1 MRIEMKDF
9 YVPDLRELLDNSA
22 EKFGDKTFI
31 KYFDGACVVEKS
43 YKKVRDDSLAVCRW
57 LIHNS
62 VCNKHIAIAGRTTY
76 NFIIYFFGILLS
88 GNVAVP
94 FDPQISV
101 KDAIKLFDSAD
112 IDIILHEE
120 EFGAG
125 AKEIM
130 TALPRVYKA
139 INFSDDEEFARI
151 IDKYT
156 DNPRYASL
164 SDFRVDKNK
173 CALIIYTSGTTG
185 KRKGVMLSTYSLIAN
200 IMYTDYCEALDEG
213 RVALSVLP
221 MHHIY
226 SFSGDCIR
234 NLQDGVTVCI
244 NKDLRELNSN
254 LTRFEPNVVR
264 LVPMMAQSLL
274 NRVKVLTS
282 KKNNPLSPEKAKE
295 MVFGKNITWLI
306 SGGAYLNPELVESYN
321 ELGIYLRQGY
331 GMTEAGCR
339 ISVPDET
346 VSVES
351 VGRVIDICDVR
362 TQNGEIQVKTPSVML
377 GYYKMPEET
386 KKMFTVDGWLRTGDL
401 GYVTEDRQ
409 LFITGRLKNL
419 IILSGGEN
427 VSPEAIEKKFAPIHE
442 VEEVQIY
449 AENDRIVA
457 EVFPNKDY
465 CSVNGISDIEG
476 IIKEKIKVMNSTA
489 KASHI
494 IAELRMRDIPFEK
507 TPSGKLKRKETVVA
521 K

>member
-31 KYFDGACVVEKS
+31 KYFDGTDVIEKS

-57 LIHNS
+57 LMHNS
-62 VCNKHIAIAGRTTY
+62 ICNKHIAIAGRTTY
-76 NFIIYFFGILLS
+76 NFIIYFFAVLLS

-94 FDPQISV
+94 FDPQLSV
-101 KDAIKLFDSAD
+101 RDAIKLFDDAD
-112 IDIILHEE
+112 IDVILHED
-120 EFGAG
+120 EFGSNAE
-125 AKEIM
+125 EIM
-130 TALPRVYKA
+130 TALPRICKTV
-139 INFSDDEEFARI
+139 NLSNDSEFNRI

-156 DNPRYASL
+156 DNPKYASL

-200 IMYTDYCEALDEG
+200 IMYTDYCQALDEG

-244 NKDLRELNSN
+244 NKDLRELNAN
-254 LTRFEPNVVR
+254 LKRFEPNVVR

-274 NRVKVLTS
+274 SRVKVLTLR
-282 KKNNPLSPEKAKE
+282 KKNPLTLKEAKE
-295 MVFGKNITWLI
+295 EVFGRNITWLI
-306 SGGAYLNPELVESYN
+306 SGGAYLSPEIVEGYN

-346 VSVES
+346 VSIES
-351 VGRVIDICDVR
+351 VGRVIDICEVR
-362 TQNGEIQVKTPSVML
+362 TQKGEIQVKTPSVML

-386 KKMFTVDGWLRTGDL
+386 KKMFTVDGWLRTGDI

-442 VEEVQIY
+442 VGEVQVY

-457 EVFPNKDY
+457 EVYPNLEY

-476 IIKEKIKVMNSTA
+476 IIKEKIKIMNSTA

-494 IAELRMRDIPFEK
+494 IAELRMRDIPFDK

>member
-22 EKFGDKTFI
+22 EKFGDRVFI
-31 KYFDGACVVEKS
+31 KYYDGNTVIEKS

-57 LIHNS
+57 FMHNS
-62 VCNKHIAIAGRTTY
+62 ICNKHIAVAGRTTY
-76 NFIIYFFGILLS
+76 NFIIYFFAVLLS

-101 KDAIKLFDSAD
+101 KDAIKLFDNAD
-112 IDIILHEE
+112 IDVILHED
-120 EFGAG
+120 EFGDG
-125 AKEIM
+125 AEEVM
-130 TALPRVYKA
+130 TALPRIYRTV
-139 INFSDDEEFARI
+139 NLSDDNEFNRI

-156 DNPRYASL
+156 ANPKYAAL

-200 IMYTDYCEALDEG
+200 IMYTDYCEALGEG

-244 NKDLRELNSN
+244 NKDLRELNAN
-254 LTRFEPNVVR
+254 LKRFEPNVVR

-274 NRVKVLTS
+274 SRVRVLTS
-282 KKNNPLSPEKAKE
+282 RKKDPLTLEEAKE
-295 MVFGKNITWLI
+295 EVFGKNITWLI
-306 SGGAYLNPELVESYN
+306 SGGAYLSPEIVEGYN

-362 TQNGEIQVKTPSVML
+362 TQKGEIQVKTPSVML

-386 KKMFTVDGWLRTGDL
+386 KKMFTVDGWLRTGDI

-427 VSPEAIEKKFAPIHE
+427 VSPEAIEKKFAPINE

-457 EVFPNKDY
+457 EVFPNKEY

-494 IAELRMRDIPFEK
+494 IAELRMRDIPFDK